1 VNQRKNDR
9 KPASR
14 PKRSVTAGGPSSAPE
29 GHPFRK
35 RAAKIGKNVG
45 RQYVGLLAVLIA
57 LLAFVNQRSTN
68 EAQLQ
73 VYQAN
78 AAAARSHD
86 ASLVTYWLQGNGPYS
101 SKPQVVV
108 DNGSSGLIT
117 NVNLFLPVPAQRSAQ
132 GCSVGAGLRAVG
144 EQDGVTMMPGCK
156 GFVYYRLRDIPPC
169 TVTTTPVLHAVVSP
183 AITSTELGNS
193 VLFFTDAK
201 DNSWDRYGGRQKL
214 VAVPGYKGSSG
225 FDWVGPVSSKPAPGC
240 SS

>member
-14 PKRSVTAGGPSSAPE
+14 PKRNITAGGSDSAPE
-29 GHPFRK
+29 RHPFRK

-73 VYQAN
+73 VDQAN

-108 DNGSSGLIT
+108 ENGSSGLIT
-117 NVNLFLPVPAQRSAQ
+117 NVNLFLPVPTQRSAQ
-132 GCSVGAGLRAVG
+132 GCTVGAGLRAIG
-144 EQDGVTMMPGCK
+144 EQDGVIMMPGCK

-169 TVTTTPVLHAVVSP
+169 TVTTTTVLDAIVSP

-193 VLFFTDAK
+193 ALFFTDAK
-201 DNSWDRYGGRQKL
+201 GNSWDRYGGRQRL
-214 VAVPGYKGSSG
+214 VAVPGYKESSG
-225 FDWVGPVSSKPAPGC
+225 FDWVGPVATKPAPGC
-240 SS
+240 FS